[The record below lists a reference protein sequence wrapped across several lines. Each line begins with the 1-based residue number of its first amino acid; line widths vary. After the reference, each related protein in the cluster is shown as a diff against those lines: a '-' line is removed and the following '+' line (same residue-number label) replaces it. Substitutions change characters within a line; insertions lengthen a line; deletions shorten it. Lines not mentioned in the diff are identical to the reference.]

1 MAESPNE
8 RTASGSET
16 PDLDAWLATRR
27 ECPHC
32 GHRTPDGTADLTSWY
47 GFHASVCATL
57 AVDRTAPTAIYNVKT
72 CVECRLLVSAA
83 LYNEHQGICREGI
96 PGVTMRSLA
105 EQADLVAKTEIH
117 KSRRQAFRSTELDGS
132 GILGLADNCARCDS
146 SADASQVSAHAARA
160 AEFAH
165 DMAIEA
171 VLAIKCENATGKF
184 SFSVG
189 HWHLSIMHS
198 FILPSKQP
206 LPSPLR
212 SPSEPLLPLISR
224 FPFELLLHSP
234 LGGWSCLCP
243 PN

>member
-1 MAESPNE
+1 MAESPNG

-32 GHRTPDGTADLTSWY
+32 GIRTPDGTADLTSWY

-105 EQADLVAKTEIH
+105 EQADLVAKTSFQIYGTRWKRDIRPRGQLCQVRQFCRC
-117 KSRRQAFRSTELDGS
+117 KSGVSTCCS
-132 GILGLADNCARCDS
+132 SSRICARYG
-146 SADASQVSAHAARA
+146 
-160 AEFAH
+160 
-165 DMAIEA
+165 
-171 VLAIKCENATGKF
+171 N
-184 SFSVG
+184 
-189 HWHLSIMHS
+189 
-198 FILPSKQP
+198 
-206 LPSPLR
+206 
-212 SPSEPLLPLISR
+212 
-224 FPFELLLHSP
+224 
-234 LGGWSCLCP
+234 
-243 PN
+243 